1 MLSAGMKW
9 NTARFSS
16 YYQHKAYYGHFVRA
30 IEAVFILS
38 RLMSIMPIVTG
49 TKCRNANISFYL
61 LCLFAIPEK
70 KKSFQPDIS
79 QFVSL
84 IWFAKG
90 NKITSSLQIHRWLV
104 LCSEMPPDY
113 LYNATKGRKY
123 LNPQSTL
130 SNPNTFPAR
139 QLTKV
144 SQ

>member
-30 IEAVFILS
+30 IETVFILS
-38 RLMSIMPIVTG
+38 RLMSIMSIVTG
-49 TKCRNANISFYL
+49 TKRRNAIISFYL

-70 KKSFQPDIS
+70 KKSFKQDIS

-90 NKITSSLQIHRWLV
+90 NKITSSLQIHRLLF
-104 LCSEMPPDY
+104 LCSGMPPNY
-113 LYNATKGRKY
+113 LCHATEGRKC

-130 SNPNTFPAR
+130 SNSNTFPVR
-139 QLTKV
+139 QLAEV

>member
-30 IEAVFILS
+30 IETVFILS
-38 RLMSIMPIVTG
+38 RLMSIMSIVTG
-49 TKCRNANISFYL
+49 TKRRNAIISFYL

-70 KKSFQPDIS
+70 KKSFKQDIS

-90 NKITSSLQIHRWLV
+90 NKITSSLQIHRWLF
-104 LCSEMPPDY
+104 LCSEMPPNY
-113 LYNATKGRKY
+113 LCHATEGRKC

-130 SNPNTFPAR
+130 SNSNTFPVR
-139 QLTKV
+139 QLAEV